1 MPDERSLP
9 HWCCEQTLLPLIM
22 KVLLLLLFA
31 SATACAQD
39 AASLIRQ
46 GDSHDMKYQ
55 ADEALKC
62 YLPAEKMLPLKVDL
76 LIKIARQYITRMP
89 KLATSEQKLA
99 SALTALGYAERAVKA
114 DPKCCE
120 AHLGIALCWGRII
133 QLQGNKEKV
142 EGSRHIKE
150 AAEKAVK
157 LDPHNDYAWHML
169 ARWHQG
175 LAGANSIVIGL
186 ARLIYGDIPAASN
199 EEAVKYFLKAIE
211 LRPDRLI
218 HHIELGRTYAQMG
231 SEKEARRFLE
241 KGLAMPDTEIDDPE
255 TKARG
260 RKALAEL

>member
-1 MPDERSLP
+1 
-9 HWCCEQTLLPLIM
+9 M
-22 KVLLLLLFA
+22 KALFLLLLIT
-31 SATACAQD
+31 ATAHAQD

-46 GDSHDMKYQ
+46 GDVFDVKYQ
-55 ADEALKC
+55 TEEALKY
-62 YLPAEKMLPLKVDL
+62 YLPAEKLLPTNAEL
-76 LIKIARQYITRMP
+76 LLKIARQYIYRMP
-89 KLATSEQKLA
+89 KLGSSEEKLTSAK
-99 SALTALGYAERAVKA
+99 TALGYTERAVKLA
-114 DPKCCE
+114 PELCE

-175 LAGANSIVIGL
+175 LAGANSVVIGL